1 MNARQKKKEK
11 SLNVAPSYAKNT
23 KYLQLI
29 KFLIKGN
36 YNFLF
41 ISLLFIF
48 DQKQQQFQI

>member
-1 MNARQKKKEK
+1 MNARQKKKRK
-11 SLNVAPSYAKNT
+11 VLTLHRYAKNT